1 MAGEDVPLVVVA
13 DDEPRIVDLY
23 ADQLEPIASVRKA
36 YGGDEAI
43 EQIDE
48 SVDVVLLDRRMP
60 DRPGDDVLETIE
72 SNGYDVMVVMVTAV
86 EPDFDIVNLP
96 FDDYLVKPVKGEE
109 LRQTVDRIMERDS
122 YRETAKEYF
131 ALASKQATLASHK
144 HAQELE
150 ANQDFERLQRQ
161 LEEAKDRA
169 DASIEDL
176 GPEGYER
183 LLQDV
188 L

>member
-1 MAGEDVPLVVVA
+1 MVADDVPLVVVA

-23 ADQLEPIASVRKA
+23 ADQLDPIALVRKA

-43 EQIDE
+43 AQIDE

-60 DRPGDDVLETIE
+60 DRPGDDVLEAVE
-72 SNGYDVMVVMVTAV
+72 AEGYDPMVVMVTAV

-109 LRQTVDRIMERDS
+109 LRETVHRVMEREA
-122 YRETAKEYF
+122 YRETARKYF

-144 HAQELE
+144 HAKELE
-150 ANQDFERLQRQ
+150 ANQDFARLQRQ
-161 LEEAKDRA
+161 LEEAKDQA
-169 DASIEDL
+169 DASIADL
-176 GPEGYER
+176 DPEAFEQLIR
-183 LLQDV
+183 DV
-188 L
+188 Q